1 MKSSVFIGSSTEGL
15 EFARAIRQSLDEV
28 AEITLWNEDFIELGD
43 TVVEAL
49 TKAVDRFDFAV
60 LVLTPDD
67 LVLSRET
74 TTFGPRD
81 NVIFELG
88 LFMGA
93 LGRSRTFMVYQAN
106 ADVKTPSDLSGVS
119 TARYEWPRRD
129 ESYLAAVGSACDQ
142 IRRAIRALGPFA
154 PKVGHAIDTIM
165 IRQNTQDAEI
175 RSLRL
180 VLRGLIGTYELQKLV
195 CLKQEGPFMCRYSD
209 GLIEELRRLR
219 AMEFVSNEGRLGLA
233 AITSRYKN
241 TDDEF
246 DLKEYFEI
254 TEFGSEY
261 LELRRD
267 LLATAGKES
276 GN

>member
-67 LVLSRET
+67 LLTSRET

-93 LGRSRTFMVYQAN
+93 LGRSA
-106 ADVKTPSDLSGVS
+106 PSWS
-119 TARYEWPRRD
+119 TRRM
-129 ESYLAAVGSACDQ
+129 
-142 IRRAIRALGPFA
+142 P
-154 PKVGHAIDTIM
+154 T
-165 IRQNTQDAEI
+165 
-175 RSLRL
+175 
-180 VLRGLIGTYELQKLV
+180 
-195 CLKQEGPFMCRYSD
+195 
-209 GLIEELRRLR
+209 
-219 AMEFVSNEGRLGLA
+219 
-233 AITSRYKN
+233 
-241 TDDEF
+241 
-246 DLKEYFEI
+246 
-254 TEFGSEY
+254 
-261 LELRRD
+261 
-267 LLATAGKES
+267 
-276 GN
+276 